1 MSLDIETIL
10 CRAGR
15 MDNYAYLLTDKA
27 TGVSA
32 VVDPSE
38 AEPVIS
44 RCEQLGRK
52 PSYILNT
59 HHHYDHTDANLEIK
73 NFFHARVVGAEY
85 DANRIPGLDE
95 TVKDGDIWMLG
106 NTKAE
111 IIRVDGHTRGH
122 ILWYFPDD
130 KALFTGDT
138 LFNLCIGGLFE
149 GTAKEMFVSLNK
161 IKKLP
166 DDTLFYPGHEYTMH
180 GMAFAVH
187 YDPHNPEL
195 RRYVAEA
202 QERLGRGLPA
212 VPYQSASKN
221 AAIPIS
227 KLKLWTNWNNCSA
240 NKKIDKK
247 LFCAILTSY

>member
-85 DANRIPGLDE
+85 DANRPS
-95 TVKDGDIWMLG
+95 
-106 NTKAE
+106 
-111 IIRVDGHTRGH
+111 
-122 ILWYFPDD
+122 P
-130 KALFTGDT
+130 
-138 LFNLCIGGLFE
+138 
-149 GTAKEMFVSLNK
+149 
-161 IKKLP
+161 
-166 DDTLFYPGHEYTMH
+166 
-180 GMAFAVH
+180 
-187 YDPHNPEL
+187 
-195 RRYVAEA
+195 
-202 QERLGRGLPA
+202 
-212 VPYQSASKN
+212 
-221 AAIPIS
+221 
-227 KLKLWTNWNNCSA
+227 
-240 NKKIDKK
+240 
-247 LFCAILTSY
+247 

>member
-161 IKKLP
+161 IKNSRTIPCFIRDTNIPCTVWLSPFIMTRTIRSCADMSPKLRS
-166 DDTLFYPGHEYTMH
+166 
-180 GMAFAVH
+180 AS
-187 YDPHNPEL
+187 
-195 RRYVAEA
+195 AEDF
-202 QERLGRGLPA
+202 RP

-221 AAIPIS
+221 TAIPIS

-240 NKKIDKK
+240 NKK
-247 LFCAILTSY
+247 

>member
-73 NFFHARVVGAEY
+73 NFFHARVVA
-85 DANRIPGLDE
+85 P
-95 TVKDGDIWMLG
+95 
-106 NTKAE
+106 NTTQTASPAWTKQSKTATFGCWATPKPKSSE
-111 IIRVDGHTRGH
+111 LTDTPAATSSGT
-122 ILWYFPDD
+122 FPTT
-130 KALFTGDT
+130 KR
-138 LFNLCIGGLFE
+138 C
-149 GTAKEMFVSLNK
+149 
-161 IKKLP
+161 
-166 DDTLFYPGHEYTMH
+166 
-180 GMAFAVH
+180 
-187 YDPHNPEL
+187 
-195 RRYVAEA
+195 
-202 QERLGRGLPA
+202 LPA
-212 VPYQSASKN
+212 TLYSTSA
-221 AAIPIS
+221 
-227 KLKLWTNWNNCSA
+227 
-240 NKKIDKK
+240 
-247 LFCAILTSY
+247 

>member
-111 IIRVDGHTRGH
+111 VIKVEGHTRGH

-149 GTAKEMFVSLNK
+149 GTPKEMFASLNK

-187 YDPHNPEL
+187 NAPHNPEL

-202 QERLGRGLPA
+202 QVRLGRGLPA
-212 VPYQSASKN
+212 GPVSIGLEKRCNPY
-221 AAIPIS
+221 
-227 KLKLWTNWNNCSA
+227 LKAQTL
-240 NKKIDKK
+240 DE
-247 LFCAILTSY
+247 LEQLLGQ